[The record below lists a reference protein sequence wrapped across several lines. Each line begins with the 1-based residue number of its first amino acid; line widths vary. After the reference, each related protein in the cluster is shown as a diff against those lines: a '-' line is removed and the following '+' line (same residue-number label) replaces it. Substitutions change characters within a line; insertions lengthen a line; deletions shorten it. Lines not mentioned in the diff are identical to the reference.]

1 MATYLLEMED
11 IKKAFNGIEVLS
23 NVNLKLKKGEIH
35 ALVGE
40 NGAGK
45 STLMNI
51 LGGVIKK
58 DKGKILINNNI
69 VEIRSPADAI
79 ENGISFIHQELN
91 LVNDLKVFE
100 NMFLGREI
108 KKKSQFLD
116 QEVMCTKCTEI
127 FNMMQ
132 IDINPRSFVR
142 DLETSYKQLVEIAR
156 ALLQNAKVIIMDE
169 PTSSIADKE
178 VQNLFKL
185 MRSLSASGICII
197 YISHKLNE
205 LFEIC
210 HSYSVLRDGSLTGE
224 GLIKDID
231 EEGIT
236 KLMVGRDIVTKEFYK
251 ERKLGHEVL
260 KVVNLNE
267 INYFR
272 DINFTLHS
280 KEIIGF
286 TGLLGD
292 GRTQLFESIFG
303 SRKIS
308 SGDIFV
314 NGKKVSIKHPKKAVK
329 YGIGLVPKNR
339 KENAIISDLSV
350 LKNITITSL
359 KKFTKAGLI
368 DNKLENKNCKKR
380 ISETNIKV
388 SNPNI
393 LISNLSGGNQQKV
406 ILARWLEADSDIII
420 LDNPTQGIDV
430 GAKSD
435 IYKLIMDLALGGK
448 AIVILSSEVQEILKI
463 CDKVYI
469 MYHGEV
475 TKVMERREASE
486 ENIMFYSTG
495 LRKKD

>member
-1 MATYLLEMED
+1 MSD
-11 IKKAFNGIEVLS
+11 IKKAFNGIQVLN
-23 NVNLKLKKGEIH
+23 NVDLKLKAGEIH

-51 LGGVIKK
+51 LGGVVKK
-58 DKGKILINNNI
+58 DKGEITINNKV

-108 KKKSQFLD
+108 KKPSQFLD
-116 QEVMCTKCTEI
+116 QQLMCDKCSEVFK
-127 FNMMQ
+127 MMQ
-132 IDINPRSFVR
+132 IDINPKSFVR

-185 MRSLSASGICII
+185 MKSLSSSGICII

-251 ERKLGHEVL
+251 QRELGEEVL
-260 KVVNLNE
+260 KVVDLYE
-267 INYFR
+267 TKYFR
-272 DINFTLHS
+272 NINFTLHK

-292 GRTQLFESIFG
+292 GRTELFESIFG
-303 SRKIS
+303 SRKIA

-314 NGKKVSIKHPKKAVK
+314 DGKKVRIKHPKKAVK

-359 KKFTKAGLI
+359 EKFTRRGLI
-368 DNKLENKNCKKR
+368 DNKLEKKNCQRR
-380 ISETNIKV
+380 IDETKIKV
-388 SNPNI
+388 SNSNM

-430 GAKSD
+430 GAKGD
-435 IYKLIMDLALGGK
+435 IYKLIMQLAQGGK

-469 MYHGEV
+469 MYHGEISK
-475 TKVMERREASE
+475 TMNRNEASE